1 MSDFWSDLGQM
12 SNVRPNWDGVV
23 TDLLISR
30 VCLIHYK
37 LQNMSTTEVVAPL
50 ANDLIISGGSI

>member
-1 MSDFWSDLGQM
+1 MSDLVKMSD
-12 SNVRPNWDGVV
+12 VRPNWDGVV

>member
-12 SNVRPNWDGVV
+12 SDVRPNWDGVV
-23 TDLLISR
+23 TDLLISG
-30 VCLIHYK
+30 VCLIHHK
-37 LQNMSTTEVVAPL
+37 LQNMSTREVVAPL

>member
-1 MSDFWSDLGQM
+1 MSDLVKMSD
-12 SNVRPNWDGVV
+12 VRPNWDGVV

-30 VCLIHYK
+30 VCLIHHK
-37 LQNMSTTEVVAPL
+37 LQNMSTREEVAPL